1 MIPNTTDGLKVGR
14 KGNIETDEKTGLTS
28 RAGIFA
34 GGDVATGAAT
44 VIMAMGAGK
53 IAARGIHDYLMNNV

>member
-1 MIPNTTDGLKVGR
+1 MK
-14 KGNIETDEKTGLTS
+14 
-28 RAGIFA
+28 GIFA

-53 IAARGIHDYLMNNV
+53 IAARGIHEYLETMEW